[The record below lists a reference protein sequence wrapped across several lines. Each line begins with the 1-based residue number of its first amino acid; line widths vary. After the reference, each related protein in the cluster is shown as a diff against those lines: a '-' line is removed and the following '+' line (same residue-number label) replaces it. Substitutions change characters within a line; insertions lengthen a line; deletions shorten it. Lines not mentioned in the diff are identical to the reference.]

1 MIVYLTEPNEI
12 ANEAKRLLIDNG
24 FSLITDSILHTV
36 NKNDIR
42 VLFIRSYTKVD
53 KALLDSMPGL
63 TFILRAGVGVDT
75 IDVEECG
82 KRNIRILN
90 APGSNAN
97 AVAEYVIGLMIM
109 LMRNALFQMRQIH
122 ESKWRVR
129 ARTGHEI
136 KGKVIGI
143 IGCGAIGQSIA
154 HKLQPFSPALI
165 LGYDPHVAAET
176 LTGKQIQKA
185 EISEILSRGD
195 IITLHLPLLKDTMNL
210 IGEKEL
216 HSMKQTAYLI
226 NTSRGG
232 IVDEAALIHAL
243 KTGVIAGA
251 ALDVFTTEPEINPEL
266 KNLDNIILSPHIA
279 GFTEEAD
286 IAMAVAPVQELL
298 RSMNE

>member
-1 MIVYLTEPNEI
+1 MIVYLTEPDEI
-12 ANEAKRLLIDNG
+12 AAEAKLLLMDNG
-24 FSLITDSILHTV
+24 FSLITDSTLHTV
-36 NKNDIR
+36 NKRDIR
-42 VLFIRSYTKVD
+42 VLFIRSYTRAD
-53 KALLDSMPGL
+53 KALLDSLPGL
-63 TFILRAGVGVDT
+63 TYILRAGVGVDT

-82 KRNIRILN
+82 KRNIRIFN

-97 AVAEYVIGLMIM
+97 AVAEYVVALMIM

-122 ESKWRVR
+122 ESKWRDR
-129 ARTGHEI
+129 AHTGHEL

-154 HKLQPFSPALI
+154 HKLQSFSPALI
-165 LGYDPHVAAET
+165 LGYDPHVTAEI
-176 LTGKQIQKA
+176 LAGKHIQKA
-185 EISEILSRGD
+185 EISEILSRSD

-210 IGEKEL
+210 IGENEL

-251 ALDVFTTEPEINPEL
+251 ALDVFSTEPEINPAL